1 MQTVINQAGGWIHFC
16 MKLLRTLNS
25 NSRSKIKIKKPTSFN
40 VLFKIQW
47 YYSLADTIWPD
58 VTLSAIFARRPWQ
71 SGPLAAAS
79 PVPDATGLPAA
90 VSLSQLLHL
99 RIQ

>member
-1 MQTVINQAGGWIHFC
+1 MV
-16 MKLLRTLNS
+16 LLR
-25 NSRSKIKIKKPTSFN
+25 P
-40 VLFKIQW
+40 IQW

-58 VTLSAIFARRPWQ
+58 FTLSAISTRRPRQ

-90 VSLSQLLHL
+90 VSLSLHL
-99 RIQ
+99 RIL

>member
-16 MKLLRTLNS
+16 MKLLRILNS
-25 NSRSKIKIKKPTSFN
+25 NSRSKIKIKKPTSYN
-40 VLFKIQW
+40 VLFKA
-47 YYSLADTIWPD
+47 YSMVLLSCRYNLAERY
-58 VTLSAIFARRPWQ
+58 LSARQSLQ

-90 VSLSQLLHL
+90 ASPDSVG
-99 RIQ
+99 